1 MDYRTLFL
9 FDVVSLSVY
18 ALALTVLAFRHRR
31 MNWLSWF
38 ALSVLLQLVATA
50 LEGTVGNSHVAW
62 TVLLPSLLNS
72 TAFFSMY
79 MGFRWLL
86 LREAPTSQL
95 GPMLLYMAL
104 TGYVALY
111 LVHAPNS
118 FAIGMAPVFISSGI
132 SVGYLLKLGKG
143 NIRLTARIAAGVLF
157 VYMCVL
163 IYRLLLVSSAGSA
176 IATDMTDHR
185 SLYSMLAM
193 MLLSNCLI
201 LMYLW
206 FFVAEMYGDLAQT
219 ARLDPLTGVL
229 NRRAI
234 EAESSREIS
243 RSRRTGSPMALIE
256 LDIDHF
262 KKVNDTHGHR
272 AGDNALRTLVK
283 ILNQELREVDMVG
296 RIGGEEFVVLLPDTT
311 ALTGAAVAERLR
323 EVVEATPILLN
334 KTEIRMTISIGVTQ
348 LLPLDP
354 DWEPILD
361 RADEALYAAKRE
373 GRNRV
378 MIDTRSVAMQ
388 LPPSKL
394 FSSIESV
401 TSYPS
406 SKN

>member
-1 MDYRTLFL
+1 
-9 FDVVSLSVY
+9 
-18 ALALTVLAFRHRR
+18 
-31 MNWLSWF
+31 
-38 ALSVLLQLVATA
+38 
-50 LEGTVGNSHVAW
+50 
-62 TVLLPSLLNS
+62 
-72 TAFFSMY
+72 
-79 MGFRWLL
+79 
-86 LREAPTSQL
+86 
-95 GPMLLYMAL
+95 
-104 TGYVALY
+104 
-111 LVHAPNS
+111 
-118 FAIGMAPVFISSGI
+118 
-132 SVGYLLKLGKG
+132 
-143 NIRLTARIAAGVLF
+143 
-157 VYMCVL
+157 
-163 IYRLLLVSSAGSA
+163 
-176 IATDMTDHR
+176 
-185 SLYSMLAM
+185 
-193 MLLSNCLI
+193 
-201 LMYLW
+201 
-206 FFVAEMYGDLAQT
+206 
-219 ARLDPLTGVL
+219 
-229 NRRAI
+229 
-234 EAESSREIS
+234 
-243 RSRRTGSPMALIE
+243 MALIE